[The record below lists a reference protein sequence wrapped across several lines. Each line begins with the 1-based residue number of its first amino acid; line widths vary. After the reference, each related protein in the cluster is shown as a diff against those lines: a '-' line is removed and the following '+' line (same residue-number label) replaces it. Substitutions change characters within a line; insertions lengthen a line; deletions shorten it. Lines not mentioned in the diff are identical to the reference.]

1 MKVSVYIGCS
11 LDGFIARPNGD
22 LDWLP
27 EAETGASQETGDYGY
42 TNFFKSVDVLIM
54 GRKTFEKVL
63 SFGTWPYQN
72 KRVIVLS
79 RTLNNLPHDLPDSVE
94 LKTISPNEL
103 FNKLEEAGYQ
113 HAYVD
118 GGVTI
123 QQFLRDGLIDELIIT
138 RIPVLIGEGI
148 PLFGS
153 LRGDI
158 KLKHVNSNS
167 FMNGMVQSKYTVIK

>member
-1 MKVSVYIGCS
+1 
-11 LDGFIARPNGD
+11 
-22 LDWLP
+22 
-27 EAETGASQETGDYGY
+27 
-42 TNFFKSVDVLIM
+42 
-54 GRKTFEKVL
+54 L
-63 SFGTWPYQN
+63 SFGTWPYQK

-79 RTLNNLPHDLPDSVE
+79 RILNNLPYDLPDSVE